1 MSDLRA
7 LLMDEIQDGTSLN
20 SIYEVEELLLLIGD
34 INRKVD
40 FYKDLRRHRTNAID
54 AKVNTL
60 TQKEEVLRQVILNTM
75 KKLAPDEKTVHF
87 PAIGKVSRRQLKDAW
102 QVDNQE
108 ELISFLTKKGD
119 KSEVTRVTESLDK
132 RKLNA
137 LLDKY
142 KKNGVSAPGISVNV
156 GGESL
161 TVTLDKKDMSVGQG
175 ASLNSSEIDL
185 DDLDNL
191 EI

>member
-161 TVTLDKKDMSVGQG
+161 TVTLDKKDMSDPGT
-175 ASLNSSEIDL
+175 SLNSSEIDL